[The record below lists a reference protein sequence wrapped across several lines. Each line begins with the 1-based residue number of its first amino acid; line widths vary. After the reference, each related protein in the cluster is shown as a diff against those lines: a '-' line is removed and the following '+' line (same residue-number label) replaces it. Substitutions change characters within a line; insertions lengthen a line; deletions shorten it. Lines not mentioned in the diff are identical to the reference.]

1 MISRRRF
8 ITRFA
13 HAGLAAAS
21 APLWL
26 HETSARAFAQ
36 LAGKYKAIV
45 VVTLEGGNDGN
56 NMVIP
61 TDSSAYNEYASLRT
75 SVALSQSSCIP
86 LTSSQGSQSY
96 ALHPSLS
103 NVASLYNS
111 GNAIVVAN
119 VGPISRPVTKAQLA
133 ATPDLGPEALLS
145 HPAGVAQWESAS
157 TVALPATGWGG
168 RIGDIISSQSG
179 SLPPVISAGLATTF
193 TVGQSVQ
200 AVVVQANSTV
210 LTPLPEG
217 IDSAILSIATN
228 DSTSQNQIVAQ
239 AAKLRVQAMN
249 QQVLLAQAQN
259 SGTPL
264 QTQFPT
270 TWFGAA
276 LQAIAR
282 VINGRS
288 VVGASRQIFY
298 CQQGSYDSHATQL
311 GAHASLLSELDGGI
325 GAFMNALQEMGL
337 QNDVLLCTHSD
348 FNRTFL
354 SNTCAGTDHGW
365 GNHQLVIGGGIKGG
379 QIIGNIPEPEIGGS
393 LDLTGGGIWIPDL
406 SVTQMAAGVGKWM
419 GLSDAQLGSV
429 FPDLANFPT
438 GSIVLT

>member
-1 MISRRRF
+1 MISRRGF
-8 ITRFA
+8 IKRFA
-13 HAGLAAAS
+13 GAGLAAAS

-36 LAGKYKAIV
+36 LAGNYKAIV
-45 VVTLEGGNDGN
+45 VVTLGGGNDGN

-61 TDSSAYNEYASLRT
+61 LDSSTYNEYASLRT

-86 LTSSQGSQSY
+86 LTSTQGSQNY
-96 ALHPSLS
+96 ALHPSLR

-111 GNAIVVAN
+111 GNALVVAN
-119 VGPISRPVTKAQLA
+119 IGPLSRPATKAQLA
-133 ATPDLGPEALLS
+133 ATPDLVPEALLS
-145 HPAGVAQWESAS
+145 HPAGIAQWESAS

-168 RIGDIISSQSG
+168 RIADIISSQSG
-179 SLPPVISAGLATTF
+179 SLPPIINAGVASTF
-193 TVGQSVQ
+193 TVGRSVQ
-200 AVVVQANSTV
+200 AIVVQANSAV
-210 LTPLPEG
+210 LTPLPAG
-217 IDSAILSIATN
+217 IDSAILSIASN
-228 DSTSQNQIVAQ
+228 DTTSQNQIVAQ

-249 QQVLLAQAQN
+249 QQVLLDQAQN

-264 QTQFPT
+264 KTQFPNT
-270 TWFGAA
+270 SFGAA
-276 LQAIAR
+276 LEAIAR

-298 CQQGSYDSHATQL
+298 CQQGTYDTHTSQL
-311 GAHASLLSELDGGI
+311 TAHASYLSELDGGI
-325 GAFMNALQEMGL
+325 GAFMKALQEMGL

-348 FNRTFL
+348 FNRTFI
-354 SNTCAGTDHGW
+354 SNTSAGTDHAW

-379 QIIGNIPEPEIGGS
+379 QIIGSIPEPEIGGS
-393 LDLTGGGIWIPDL
+393 QDLNGYGIWIPDL

-419 GLSDAQLGSV
+419 GLSDTQLGSV
-429 FPDLANFPT
+429 FPDLANFST